1 MKTEDRWFEDY
12 RVGESRTSVGRTITE
27 TDVVHARRPDRRLL
41 PAPHG
46 RRVDEDAARRPA
58 DRARHADPVRRGRA

>member
-27 TDVVHARRPDRRLL
+27 TDVVMHAGML
-41 PAPHG
+41 
-46 RRVDEDAARRPA
+46 DETTSQHCHYHYAS
-58 DRARHADPVRRGRA
+58 G